1 MDENKIKQIIGE
13 YLEALIK
20 SDRIV
25 IEKSRLQ
32 LLDGRHIQV
41 GLTTGTKIG
50 TAITQKL
57 SLWGVTPVV
66 QPASGNQAALSSDT
80 DVTGG
85 DTVDKTAIDNNF
97 SSIQTLVNQLRT
109 DLIAAGV
116 IKGSA

>member
-66 QPASGNQAALSSDT
+66 QPASGNQAALSLDT